1 MGNGNRHP
9 VASKAQV
16 AAGPDQ
22 VSGIVVHITG
32 ACPPGRGG
40 GIIPVVFQAVVV
52 AELNQQGWIVKAI
65 AIVGGTERADCVIG
79 HFFKSVGCFE
89 KDACIFSL
97 IPAPHNVCNLPDMVA
112 FASGNDIVF
121 HGGVERRGIA
131 PAQLHVVPGAVDLV
145 SLHHHIRSSS
155 NRLIHG
161 NERLDDYIRRGQGG
175 QFFVLQEGAVD
186 SIVAVTTVV
195 GGV

>member
-97 IPAPHNVCNLPDMVA
+97 IPAPHNVCNLPDMVT
-112 FASGNDIVF
+112 FASGNDIRKNMYDTIF
-121 HGGVERRGIA
+121 
-131 PAQLHVVPGAVDLV
+131 QLLYKRIK
-145 SLHHHIRSSS
+145 LHICDNYLNYVLLGQNMFSYCAIR
-155 NRLIHG
+155 
-161 NERLDDYIRRGQGG
+161 E
-175 QFFVLQEGAVD
+175 
-186 SIVAVTTVV
+186 
-195 GGV
+195 